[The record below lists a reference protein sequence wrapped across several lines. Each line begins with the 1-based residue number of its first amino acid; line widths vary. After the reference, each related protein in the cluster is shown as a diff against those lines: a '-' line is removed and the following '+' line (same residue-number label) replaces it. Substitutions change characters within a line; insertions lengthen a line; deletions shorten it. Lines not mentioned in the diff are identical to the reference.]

1 MPFESDNESADSAPH
16 DIPAE
21 IQSENFYFGKT
32 MRKSR
37 NSGKFAVKLKKKV
50 VPIHVTNR

>member
-1 MPFESDNESADSAPH
+1 MPFESDNESTDSALH

-21 IQSENFYFGKT
+21 IQSENFYFGK
-32 MRKSR
+32 
-37 NSGKFAVKLKKKV
+37 NNAQIQKFREICCEVNKEV